1 MGFALTAPVPLA
13 LLSALVVLVLAA
25 LPLHLQ
31 AVLSLTPPR
40 CDCGSMSAEPVPSK
54 PLWQGNA
61 WSFVPEMSSTEM
73 PAYYVHNGTS
83 GTTRRYVCRFCP
95 VLQQQQHRVFRS
107 KCASLHIYIYI
118 YIYIYISFEQVLY
131 KLMLYHCNIDFTSTR
146 LICFGTFVV
155 YVRLV
160 YSGTP

>member
-1 MGFALTAPVPLA
+1 MS
-13 LLSALVVLVLAA
+13 LLPSLAA
-25 LPLHLQ
+25 
-31 AVLSLTPPR
+31 ATTSR
-40 CDCGSMSAEPVPSK
+40 VPF
-54 PLWQGNA
+54 Q
-61 WSFVPEMSSTEM
+61 MCI
-73 PAYYVHNGTS
+73 PAN
-83 GTTRRYVCRFCP
+83 
-95 VLQQQQHRVFRS
+95 
-107 KCASLHIYIYI
+107 IYII